1 MNTEPPCSIKSH
13 IYWKNTSVKYD
24 CRYHSLFGFVSLSW
38 KQVWGFSTSGIFE
51 QQQNSLTLNYTPVF
65 SYHLST
71 VDVIHLVTAHKEYH
85 EVWWCKSPGS
95 VWPSS
100 PHRYIPAV
108 VDHSG
113 GLPCHGT
120 YLLHQVPTGH
130 CFFKIALYTVDR
142 FWFDLPPLNDVFS
155 LEVSFFSR
163 CVYSNP
169 KLLSSLLQGIQR
181 RITVTLIHEKGSE
194 LHWKDVRELVVG
206 EQSSHR
212 DY

>member
-1 MNTEPPCSIKSH
+1 MVLSAWVENKSEVFPPQAYLSSSKTVWPWILPL
-13 IYWKNTSVKYD
+13 
-24 CRYHSLFGFVSLSW
+24 SLVTIC
-38 KQVWGFSTSGIFE
+38 Q
-51 QQQNSLTLNYTPVF
+51 
-65 SYHLST
+65 T

-85 EVWWCKSPGS
+85 EVWWCKSSGS

-142 FWFDLPPLNDVFS
+142 FWLDLPPLNDVFS